1 VAGKSICFVFDQ
13 LEIPHP
19 ITKQSVLSM
28 TKNANKPLTKIQ
40 KLSQN
45 TINLLQN
52 QVYKYTKT
60 CMHKEKR
67 KAPPRFDMK

>member
-52 QVYKYTKT
+52 QV
-60 CMHKEKR
+60 
-67 KAPPRFDMK
+67 